1 MLWIL
6 QMASVHAEAVETS
19 AQEIPVLYSGLD
31 EQATI
36 LRVSKSSKVPSQELV
51 PKTLSDLSQQLPI
64 SVIEHSKTKQKALTI
79 NTCPGEA
86 VSNVHIR
93 TLTQKA
99 DNYLNYY
106 ELAKASATLKQAE
119 DLVVC
124 LKELFNATDIRHMY
138 FLRGIL
144 EQNKGNNLASVRAF
158 SSAIRIKPDM
168 QWNEIYSPDAKPNFE
183 QAKKA
188 FAKLNSVPF
197 DIQPRTA
204 KSDIWV
210 NGSPLLSSVEPTIF
224 EGRNIVQI
232 VGLDTQTYE
241 IDVSPSADSL
251 VLLAPSTIPS
261 EGLQWVRTTEGQET
275 LSALFPTMLPTD
287 TPLYVQDRGQV
298 WQTTIGTSTW
308 TELQVPKSAELR
320 LNAKELTARTIFWG
334 SLATSVTYFGLAM
347 NHYADGYGAYGKTE
361 SPKTWDDYQDNVQIL
376 ETQRGYYRSD
386 LIRMGVGL
394 TVTAVAY
401 RWAY

>member
-1 MLWIL
+1 MLLIVH
-6 QMASVHAEAVETS
+6 MATVHAEPEQTPKTD
-19 AQEIPVLYSGLD
+19 IPVLYSGLD
-31 EQATI
+31 EQATL
-36 LRVSKSSKVPSQELV
+36 LRVSKSSKLPSQSLD
-51 PKTLSDLSQQLPI
+51 PKTLSDLSQHVPI
-64 SVIEHSKTKQKALTI
+64 SVIEHSGTERTPLTI

-106 ELAKASATLKQAE
+106 ELEKASATLKQAE

-124 LKELFNATDIRHMY
+124 LKELFNAGDIRHMY

-144 EQNKGNNLASVRAF
+144 EQNKGNHLASVRAF

-168 QWNEIYSPDAKPNFE
+168 QWNDVYSPDAKPNFE

-188 FAKLNSVPF
+188 FAKLHAVPL
-197 DIQPRTA
+197 DIQPTTA
-204 KSDIWV
+204 KSDIWI

-224 EGRNIVQI
+224 EGQNIVQI
-232 VGLDTQTYE
+232 IGLDTQTYE
-241 IDVSPSADSL
+241 IDVSEGTETL
-251 VLLAPSTIPS
+251 MLLAPSTIPA
-261 EGLQWVRTTEGQET
+261 EGLQWIRTEEGQQT
-275 LSALFPTMLPTD
+275 LSALFPTMLPND
-287 TPLYVQDRGQV
+287 TQLYIQDRGQV
-298 WQTTIGTSTW
+298 WKTTIGTSAW

-320 LNAKELTARTIFWG
+320 LNAKEITARSIFWG
-334 SLATSVTYFGLAM
+334 GLATSATYFGLAM
-347 NHYADGYGAYGKTE
+347 NHYADGYSAYGKTE
-361 SPKTWDDYQDNVQIL
+361 SPKNWTDYQDNAQLL
-376 ETQRGYYRSD
+376 ETERGYYRSD

-394 TVTAVAY
+394 TVTAIAY